1 MRKFSTTQTS
11 NNFMFILKHCSF
23 LSIKSFQ
30 FSLNNK
36 EGSENNESSFN
47 YNKVNAPNICFDK
60 NISKEIEESVK
71 KIISDYNEKQSDKSK
86 FKTSTKENDTIKPTY
101 HSTSCD
107 YIPRVFY
114 TSNDDI
120 FTPKD

>member
-71 KIISDYNEKQSDKSK
+71 KIISDYNENNNNQSKHMYTENLLLKKKFLEALEANKNSK
-86 FKTSTKENDTIKPTY
+86 KHFQ
-101 HSTSCD
+101 
-107 YIPRVFY
+107 VV
-114 TSNDDI
+114 
-120 FTPKD
+120 